1 MTDEL
6 RQRAEQLANAKE
18 VAATTAL
25 SPEEM
30 QHTLH
35 ELRVHQIELE
45 MQNEELRRAQVEL
58 AASRERY
65 FDLYD
70 LAPVGYCTV
79 SERGLILEANLT
91 AAELFGV
98 TRGELANQP
107 WTRFIHKEDQDCYYQ
122 HRKQL
127 FAADLP
133 ASVELRLQ
141 RKDGAD
147 FWAHLSTTTAQTTA
161 GDTVCRMIIV
171 DISER
176 KKDELFRENVER
188 IVRHDIKG
196 PLINLFSLAQLSLVG
211 DMDAAAKEALPQ
223 IMQGIRQI
231 ILLIDAAEPLLLM
244 EKGSY
249 SPRKKIFCLQPMLCT
264 IKENL
269 NILAKQF
276 KSNIVLQTDTDIP
289 ARCETLLFAEEFLI
303 EDMLM
308 NLIKNA
314 VEASA
319 AEKPVTIAYREEQAM
334 LTITIHNHGTVPE
347 SIRDR
352 FFEKDVTAGKTYG
365 TGLGTYSAQLI
376 AKAHGGG
383 ITFTTSETEG
393 TTVTVR
399 LPSRTTP

>member
-6 RQRAEQLANAKE
+6 RQRAEQLAKAKE
-18 VAATTAL
+18 AATTAL
-25 SPEEM
+25 SPEAM
-30 QHTLH
+30 RQTLH

-45 MQNEELRRAQVEL
+45 MQNEELRRAQAEL
-58 AASRERY
+58 DASRERY

-91 AAELFGV
+91 AAEMFGV
-98 TRGELANQP
+98 TRSELANQP
-107 WTRFIHKEDQDCYYQ
+107 WTRFVAKEDQDSYYQ
-122 HRKQL
+122 YRKQL
-127 FAADLP
+127 FADGLP
-133 ASVELRLQ
+133 ATVELRLQ
-141 RKDGAD
+141 RKDEAD
-147 FWAHLSTTTAQTTA
+147 FWAHLSATTARAPDENTA
-161 GDTVCRMIIV
+161 CRIIIV

-176 KKDELFRENVER
+176 KKDEFFRENVER

-196 PLINLFSLAQLSLVG
+196 PLINLFSLAQLSLIG
-211 DMDAAAKEALPQ
+211 EMDAATKEALPQ

-244 EKGSY
+244 EKGIY

-269 NILAKQF
+269 NVITKQL
-276 KSNIVLQTDTDIP
+276 KSDIVIQTYTDISS
-289 ARCETLLFAEEFLI
+289 RCETLLFAEEFLI

-319 AEKPVTIAYREEQAM
+319 TEKPVTIAYKEEQAM

-352 FFEKDVTAGKTYG
+352 FFDKDVTAGKTYG

-376 AKAHGGG
+376 AKAHGGN
-383 ITFTTSETEG
+383 IAFTTSETEG
-393 TTVTVR
+393 TTVTVT
-399 LPSRTTP
+399 LPSRATP